1 MDRCWILLDAF
12 FHLLRWSCAFVF
24 FCCWCGVSHWSLYPC
39 PKDVSRMRHDE
50 SNFVSRMNPTWL
62 WHMIFVG
69 FSLLIFCREFLC
81 LYSSKIL
88 ACNFLFFFCSVFVWF
103 WYQNDG
109 GFIEW
114 LWDCSLLF
122 SLLEEFENNQY
133 NFFFYKFGRIPQWS
147 HLLMAFCLQGVVFY
161 SSF

>member
-62 WHMIFVG
+62 WYMIFVGFSLLIFRWEFLCLYSSKILACTWLCYMIFVG

-88 ACNFLFFFCSVFVWF
+88 ACNFLFF
-103 WYQNDG
+103 
-109 GFIEW
+109 
-114 LWDCSLLF
+114 
-122 SLLEEFENNQY
+122 
-133 NFFFYKFGRIPQWS
+133 
-147 HLLMAFCLQGVVFY
+147 VVFL
-161 SSF
+161 SGFGIRMMEAS